1 MNSDKD
7 LKSYLLV
14 SPKKIAIL
22 VKEELNLEEIY
33 KKEIFLHT
41 ESNLIN
47 LEFLSHFLD
56 ENIFKI
62 EKTFKRFIL
71 KFIKKEF

>member
-33 KKEIFLHT
+33 KKEI
-41 ESNLIN
+41 EIYQN
-47 LEFLSHFLD
+47 
-56 ENIFKI
+56 KY
-62 EKTFKRFIL
+62 EKE
-71 KFIKKEF
+71 KKKS